1 MSTWVVDASVGL
13 KWCLD
18 EVDSDRAALL
28 LNALLEGSAELVV
41 PDLFFLECGN
51 TFWKSVVRKTLD
63 AGSATGNLDLLL
75 ALPLRV
81 VSSKE
86 LAEASLAIAL
96 ESEATAYDASYVA
109 LAEKEGCTL
118 ITADERLVGKV
129 GKRPCRVK
137 VLSKLVPQDL
147 VG

>member
-1 MSTWVVDASVGL
+1 MSTWIVDASVGL

-28 LNALLEGSAELVV
+28 LNALLEGTAELVV

-51 TFWKSVVRKTLD
+51 TFWKSVVRKNID
-63 AGSATGNLDLLL
+63 AGTATSNLDLLL

-81 VSSKE
+81 VPAKG

-96 ESEATAYDASYVA
+96 ESQATAYDASYVA
-109 LAEKEGCTL
+109 LAEREGCPL

-129 GKRPCRVK
+129 SKRPCSVK
-137 VLSKLVPQDL
+137 VLSQLVAQDL